1 MFDFEGYNMILLY
14 QTDINIIDI
23 ELQKENNKEMSSQ
36 QCRKAIHVYVYL
48 NIFFSYQKNYKMIIK
63 CAIKANQ
70 CIYIRQQKCIFA
82 SIRIY

>member
-36 QCRKAIHVYVYL
+36 QYMY
-48 NIFFSYQKNYKMIIK
+48 M
-63 CAIKANQ
+63 
-70 CIYIRQQKCIFA
+70 YI
-82 SIRIY
+82 